1 MEDKFSH
8 IKQISRE
15 YEERIRHIPYLNIDS
30 LLIPSPY
37 EREKGIDIDDEH
49 SFVWDEEGELLGY
62 LLVYAN
68 KEKTR
73 FHLYKQ
79 VTSPFGRGKGI
90 GSAFLEK
97 LAGSIQP
104 DAQIYL
110 YVWEKLISSVE
121 FFRSNG
127 FSFQEVVVYR
137 KMRYHLMGARA
148 ADLLESMAVTRNRGT
163 TVVEEVTKDINRET
177 TALLNTLN
185 TYEGK
190 IQAHREVNIRE
201 LITDRVIH
209 LVDAATIPC

>member
-8 IKQISRE
+8 IKQMSRE

-37 EREKGIDIDDEH
+37 EREKGIDIDEEH

-62 LLVYAN
+62 LLIYVN
-68 KEKTR
+68 QEKTR

-97 LAGSIQP
+97 LAGSVHP

-110 YVWEKLISSVE
+110 YVWEKLISSIE
-121 FFRSNG
+121 FFRSKG
-127 FSFQEVVVYR
+127 FSSRRWSFTER
-137 KMRYHLMGARA
+137 
-148 ADLLESMAVTRNRGT
+148 
-163 TVVEEVTKDINRET
+163 
-177 TALLNTLN
+177 
-185 TYEGK
+185 
-190 IQAHREVNIRE
+190 
-201 LITDRVIH
+201 
-209 LVDAATIPC
+209 